1 VVTETSVVD
10 MWRAI
15 LDMFVRQS
23 REHIIHL
30 RSKLSS
36 MRKGESCVT
45 YYALMKGFTDEMA
58 VIGKCPD
65 DEEVICYI
73 L

>member
-10 MWRAI
+10 LWRAI
-15 LDMFVRQS
+15 LDMLVRQS

-30 RSKLSS
+30 RSKLS
-36 MRKGESCVT
+36 RKGESCVT
-45 YYALMKGFTDEMA
+45 YYALMKGFTDEMV